1 MVTLASGDPIAGAL
15 LGRSAAGISNR
26 WSGCSASSRG
36 LRRPGSPTP
45 REARARRCTSPPTG
59 RATSQWTG
67 GGRHADP
74 GRRRPQRPGPGIVAF
89 GDPAPLGGQQRR
101 RRGARGAAR
110 RGCRDRGPG
119 RRDRGRHTVGRRGGL
134 RPVAGGSAA
143 GRAWRPEQAVARG
156 GAGPAGSA
164 GGVVRSHP
172 TADARGGHRGVL
184 AGLPRRAAPLGRV
197 PAGPW
202 GRPELGRHLGRT
214 HPLDM
219 AESAGAN
226 ELVAWL
232 RGRGARSASE
242 LR

>member
-1 MVTLASGDPIAGAL
+1 VVTLASGDPIAGAL

-89 GDPAPLGGQQRR
+89 GDPAALGGQQRR
-101 RRGARGAAR
+101 RRGARGAAGWR
-110 RGCRDRGPG
+110 VPRSRSRAARSGAAHRWTTRWPSAS
-119 RRDRGRHTVGRRGGL
+119 GGWL
-134 RPVAGGSAA
+134 GA

-172 TADARGGHRGVL
+172 AADARGGHRGVL

-202 GRPELGRHLGRT
+202 GRPELGRHLGRP

-219 AESAGAN
+219 AESAGAK

-232 RGRGARSASE
+232 GGRGARSASE